1 MNVVGG
7 FCYWVDGTLGL
18 QKQTVVG
25 VLPTSV
31 DGIRQLGPT
40 VIVGSVDQQ
49 LPEPVQSWCGR
60 GFDPGGVLQSLGSMS
75 PTHGWY
81 HPRLN
86 GYSPS

>member
-49 LPEPVQSWCGR
+49 LPSLFKVGAVADLIQVVFFNLLVQC
-60 GFDPGGVLQSLGSMS
+60 LQRTDGII
-75 PTHGWY
+75 HV
-81 HPRLN
+81 
-86 GYSPS
+86 